1 MQRIFFITV
10 LICMLLI
17 WVPVGMVVCI
27 IHSLLFNRRVSGVL
41 HIVRK
46 GNKKFVA

>member
-10 LICMLLI
+10 LICMLFI
-17 WVPVGMVVCI
+17 WVPIGMVVCI
-27 IHSLLFNRRVSGVL
+27 IHNLLFNRRVKGVL
-41 HIVRK
+41 RIVWK